1 MMKMESVSIEL
12 VLSFI
17 AMIIGVSSYLHA
29 KDKDNN
35 DSGRERATVE
45 VKLDFILKSLEE
57 IKSDLLQQKKANER
71 TNEKI
76 VEIEKEN
83 LKNSLRLDRIE
94 KKLEISEESED

>member
-1 MMKMESVSIEL
+1 MMDMENVSIEL

-35 DSGRERATVE
+35 DNGRERATVE
-45 VKLDFILKSLEE
+45 VKLDFILKSLED
-57 IKSDLLQQKKANER
+57 IKADFSDIKKSNEK
-71 TNEKI
+71 TKEKI

-94 KKLEISEESED
+94 KKLEISDDTED